1 MATSMCWK
9 IRTANLDFYVHW
21 KYPPKVHETK
31 TLSDKDWEDVYTKWN
46 TEGRFSG
53 RSKVISDEATEMP
66 EKMENN
72 RKGK

>member
-1 MATSMCWK
+1 MSTEN
-9 IRTANLDFYVHW
+9 ILQ
-21 KYPPKVHETK
+21 KYMKQRHFQTN
-31 TLSDKDWEDVYTKWN
+31 KDWENVYTKWN
-46 TEGRFSG
+46 AEGRFSG